1 MSRRVLHA
9 INDRTDPVL
18 MFTDEL
24 KARGFEVVDVRP
36 WAGEPLPATLE
47 GFDGIV
53 AGGGVVDTYQKDEHP
68 WLAHEVELMR
78 EGLRSEVPMMGLCL
92 GSQLMTEAAG
102 GTVYRCDPPEVG
114 WFQVEANGGPPDDP
128 LFVGLPRSFAAF
140 EWHHF
145 ACELPSHAVELMRNS
160 TATQAMRF
168 GPRAWATQFHIEV
181 TRDVLERW
189 QSEAPDELAKYGYP
203 KDAFMASLE
212 EHLAPHVEI
221 GRTLASRFADQV
233 AGYDASVRPAS
244 TS

>member
-9 INDRTDPVL
+9 INDRTDPVV

-24 KARGFEVVDVRP
+24 RARGFEVVDVRAY
-36 WAGEPLPATLE
+36 AGEPLPDTLE

-68 WLAHEVELMR
+68 WLVRETELMQ
-78 EGLRSEVPMMGLCL
+78 EGLRREVPMMGLCL
-92 GSQLMTEAAG
+92 GCQLMTEAAG

-114 WFQVEANGGPPDDP
+114 WHRVEANGGPADDP
-128 LFVGLPRSFAAF
+128 LFGGLPQVFSAF
-140 EWHHF
+140 EWHYY
-145 ACELPSHAVELMRNS
+145 ACELPPSAIELMRNS
-160 TATQAMRF
+160 TASQAMRF
-168 GPRAWATQFHIEV
+168 GSRAWATQFHIEV

-189 QSEAPDELAKYGYP
+189 QGDAPDELAKHGYP
-203 KDAFMASLE
+203 KDAFFASLE
-212 EHLAPHVEI
+212 EHLGAHEAI

-233 AGYDASVRPAS
+233 AAYSPSS